1 MSPLI
6 HRETMV
12 YKQILTLLIMLAAV
26 TVSGCLGLL
35 WLRQKIELTAQ
46 ATRLLETDIVKEE
59 RRLRYV
65 DTKIAEIHQPLYLEG
80 QIRHL
85 GLSLR
90 APLDEQ
96 IVYMRGSRMLE
107 RSLARSAAGDEEQK
121 GGRDPFRRSIDL
133 AVMDSLL
140 PVD

>member
-6 HRETMV
+6 QKETRIYQQM
-12 YKQILTLLIMLAAV
+12 LTLLILLAAV

-59 RRLRYV
+59 RRLRYL
-65 DTKIAEIHQPLYLEG
+65 DTKIAEVHQPLYLER
-80 QIRHL
+80 QIQRL
-85 GLSLR
+85 GLRLHPPAGDQVVYLQGRRPADR
-90 APLDEQ
+90 A
-96 IVYMRGSRMLE
+96 
-107 RSLARSAAGDEEQK
+107 LARAGEVESPRRE
-121 GGRDPFRRSIDL
+121 RDPFRHSIDL
-133 AVMDSLL
+133 AVMDALL